1 MKPLYEM
8 ANLPRQESGQP
19 FDIWVDSAG
28 SARGT
33 THNEFRVKAY
43 NNGVTIVAGF
53 KNGKFS
59 NFQTPEYKI
68 TKFGKNRELK
78 NYLCKIKPLLDLH
91 WENKITDGVF
101 ILSANL
107 IAKGCDVHAAIE
119 KAIDFLR

>member
-28 SARGT
+28 SARNT
-33 THNEFRVKAY
+33 THNEFRVKAF
-43 NNGVTIVAGF
+43 NNGATIVAGF
-53 KNGKFS
+53 KNGVYS
-59 NFQTPEYKI
+59 NFNTPIQEI
-68 TKFGKNRELK
+68 RKFGKNRELK

-107 IAKGCDVHAAIE
+107 ISKGCDVRTAIE
-119 KAIDFLR
+119 KAINFLR